1 MTISQNNR
9 LLKSLLSS
17 TEKDN
22 IVKSLEAFQVEA
34 NNAITQMIQLLDNEA
49 NEARAKN
56 KEAKAEEG
64 EEEDDEDKN
73 KAKDGETRKR
83 DDSNGQEENGESKPK
98 KKRCG

>member
-49 NEARAKN
+49 NEASKCLLYIPN
-56 KEAKAEEG
+56 K
-64 EEEDDEDKN
+64 
-73 KAKDGETRKR
+73 T
-83 DDSNGQEENGESKPK
+83 SK
-98 KKRCG
+98 